1 MRTLK
6 RLSPCNDFI
15 WHEYVPVVSV
25 LTFSPVSSHAYLFL
39 AYILRLDYDDQMIW
53 YHLTNN

>member
-1 MRTLK
+1 MHTLK
-6 RLSPCNDFI
+6 RLSPCNDYI

-25 LTFSPVSSHAYLFL
+25 LTFSRVSSHAYLFL

-53 YHLTNN
+53 Y